1 MTAVTDIQQALNV
14 IRRIEREA
22 PVDTKMAALA
32 MMTATAADIARELR
46 GTDQP
51 LKKRAPAKAASSP
64 KSMPATKPAAAAKS
78 SADPG
83 PRLHSAKQD
92 RLQSQNFPAQLLK
105 RCDCDIELSTHL
117 ILERVLSCLH

>member
-22 PVDTKMAALA
+22 PVDTKLAALA

-78 SADPG
+78 SADPV
-83 PRLHSAKQD
+83 PTT
-92 RLQSQNFPAQLLK
+92 AQRKARPFTEPELPSTA
-105 RCDCDIELSTHL
+105 IET
-117 ILERVLSCLH
+117 V